1 MAIPRYCHKNIG
13 YNEQADCINSFH
25 TLLIKKKDE
34 FSTQII
40 IRLNVIQKT
49 HSFQSLS
56 IDLVHIFLSF
66 IQNVLDDKRYVNENC
81 TIHIFPV
88 VTVLLKEFTHR
99 SWRYHSLRYYW
110 QKLFDWYECRN
121 NGQ

>member
-1 MAIPRYCHKNIG
+1 
-13 YNEQADCINSFH
+13 
-25 TLLIKKKDE
+25 LIKKKDE

-99 SWRYHSLRYYW
+99 SWCFQSWHY
-110 QKLFDWYECRN
+110 
-121 NGQ
+121 